1 MRLADYRRVF
11 RITANRFAMIRTD
24 TEIKMDKVLTPDNI
38 MQDKSGQ
45 PPGLFAWLKRELI
58 IFLGLAVIG
67 LTLVPLSIYLVGK
80 RVLGNY
86 GDGGILKDLY
96 ADLYTRFIAFEPG
109 AWILLLGPWLFITFI
124 RFLYLP
130 LKWKRRPKTLPTES

>member
-1 MRLADYRRVF
+1 
-11 RITANRFAMIRTD
+11 
-24 TEIKMDKVLTPDNI
+24 MDKALTPENTRR
-38 MQDKSGQ
+38 DKSGQ
-45 PPGLFAWLKRELI
+45 PLGLIAWLKREMI

-80 RVLGNY
+80 RMLGDY

-96 ADLYTRFIAFEPG
+96 ADLYSRFVAFEPG
-109 AWILLLGPWLFITFI
+109 AWILLLGPWLFITFV

-130 LKWKRRPKTLPTES
+130 LKWKRKPKSLPTDS